1 MKILA
6 GAEFMKF
13 ENLQPEDLMDLYKVD
28 GPLMTQITNMSLEE
42 MISVVSQKISKREL
56 QVEKSLSSFPSIRE
70 DKIKSGSFKL
80 EQRVSQLKNG
90 NKDEMLSPS
99 SLVRD
104 NIQKSRTQR

>member
-42 MISVVSQKISKREL
+42 MISVVSQKLSKREL
-56 QVEKSLSSFPSIRE
+56 QVEKSHSSFRIRE
-70 DKIKSGSFKL
+70 ENIKSGSFKL
-80 EQRVSQLKNG
+80 QQRGSQLKNG
-90 NKDEMLSPS
+90 NKDELLSPS

>member
-42 MISVVSQKISKREL
+42 MISVVSQKLSKREL
-56 QVEKSLSSFPSIRE
+56 
-70 DKIKSGSFKL
+70 
-80 EQRVSQLKNG
+80 
-90 NKDEMLSPS
+90 
-99 SLVRD
+99 
-104 NIQKSRTQR
+104 